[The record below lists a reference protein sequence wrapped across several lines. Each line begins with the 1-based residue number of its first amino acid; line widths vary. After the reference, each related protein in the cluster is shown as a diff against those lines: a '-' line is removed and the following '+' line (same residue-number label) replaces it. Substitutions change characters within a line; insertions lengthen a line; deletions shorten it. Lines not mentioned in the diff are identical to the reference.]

1 MGRVPS
7 KRKNRPAAPPH
18 GSEPDLSPQD
28 GRTAFQVVCE
38 CVSVCVVGMNSWC
51 VQELI
56 FRLQLNPTVRERKT
70 IVISASFS
78 QRPDPVL
85 FDPPLPSGLHPQEEK
100 VTCHRKCNKH
110 VLEKLFPRA
119 VEPLAISYE
128 CEIQA

>member
-1 MGRVPS
+1 MGGQPFR
-7 KRKNRPAAPPH
+7 
-18 GSEPDLSPQD
+18 L
-28 GRTAFQVVCE
+28 
-38 CVSVCVVGMNSWC
+38 CVSVCLYVCVVGMNSWSI
-51 VQELI
+51 QELI

-85 FDPPLPSGLHPQEEK
+85 LDPPPPSVLHPQEEK
-100 VTCHRKCNKH
+100 VTYHRKCTKH